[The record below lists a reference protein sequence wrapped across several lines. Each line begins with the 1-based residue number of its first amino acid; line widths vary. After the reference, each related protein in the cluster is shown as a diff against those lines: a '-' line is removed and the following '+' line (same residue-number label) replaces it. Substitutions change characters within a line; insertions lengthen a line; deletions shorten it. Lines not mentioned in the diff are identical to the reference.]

1 MATATASHS
10 PVNQKI
16 RIAALRVAFLLALP
30 LIIFSKSI
38 WMDSHW
44 IFEVMEVTGI
54 ALIIVAVLGRF
65 WAVLYIG
72 ARKNAMV
79 MQDGPYSIMRHP
91 LYLFSTIGVAGFGM
105 MLGSFLL
112 TLGLTA
118 LIFAILSI
126 TASKEEAFLRAE
138 FGPAYDAYAARV
150 PRILPKPSL
159 FRTEAN
165 VTFNVRTLRINLQD
179 ALVFLALIP
188 LAEASEMVK
197 DYGLIP
203 TFPLF

>member
-1 MATATASHS
+1 MSTAPAAHA

-16 RIAALRVAFLLALP
+16 RIAALRLAFLICLP
-30 LIIFSKSI
+30 LIVFSKSV
-38 WMDSHW
+38 WMDQHW

-54 ALIIVAVLGRF
+54 GMIILAVLGRF

-105 MLGSFLL
+105 MLGSLVL
-112 TLGLTA
+112 TVGLTVV
-118 LIFAILSI
+118 FFSILSI
-126 TASKEEAFLRAE
+126 TASREEAFLRSE
-138 FGPAYDAYAARV
+138 FGPAYDEYAARV
-150 PRILPKPSL
+150 PRIIPDLSL
-159 FRTEAN
+159 FRTEGT
-165 VTFNVRTLRINLQD
+165 VTFNVRTLRVNLQD

-188 LAEASEMVK
+188 IAEASEILK
-197 DYGLIP
+197 EYGMIP
-203 TFPLF
+203 TFPLY